1 MIKQIQMLQE
11 KTVLWDTETVRWL
24 EMDTVEYG
32 LVYFVASPDLQ
43 VCLVLFRKQL
53 IESWQNWKKKE
64 NNVSLLTLLTHF
76 DR

>member
-76 DR
+76 DK